1 VLVLRRVI
9 DSHVHMEG
17 LGDAEAVIGRA
28 REAGVDAV
36 VAVGGNVESSTYAL
50 ELAGRH
56 QGYVYPGVG
65 VHPSEVLK
73 VDHGEALRFVRE
85 HAGRAALIGEVG
97 LDYAYPFARAE
108 EVRER
113 MRALYSGL
121 VEVAAE
127 AGLPVAVH
135 SRSAYRDSLD
145 ILRRHDVA
153 GAVFHWYDGPLETL
167 RLILDSGFYVSATP
181 AAEYSKGHRAVLAE
195 APMERILVETDSPVH
210 LRRLGRRSEPADVWL
225 TVHALAELKGMEPGE
240 VAGIATRNTETL
252 FRVGG

>member
-1 VLVLRRVI
+1 VLVLRRVV

-17 LGDAEAVIGRA
+17 LGDADAVIRRA

-36 VAVGGNVESSTYAL
+36 LAVGGSVESSAYAL
-50 ELAGRH
+50 ELAGRY
-56 QGYVYPGVG
+56 GDYVIPGVG
-65 VHPSEVLK
+65 VHPSEALN
-73 VDHGEALRFVRE
+73 VDHGEAVRFVRE
-85 HAGRAALIGEVG
+85 HASEAALVGEVG
-97 LDYAYPFARAE
+97 LDYAYPFARSDGA
-108 EVRER
+108 RER
-113 MRALYSGL
+113 MRGLYSGL

-127 AGLPVAVH
+127 TGLPVSVH

-145 ILRRHDVA
+145 ILRRHEVP

-181 AAEYSKGHRAVLAE
+181 AAEYSKGHRAVLTE

-225 TVHALAELKGMEPGE
+225 TVHALAEIKEMEPGE

-252 FRVGG
+252 FRVGP

>member
-17 LGDAEAVIGRA
+17 LGDADAVLGRA
-28 REAGVDAV
+28 KDAGVDAV
-36 VAVGGNVESSTYAL
+36 VAVGGDAESSAYAL

-56 QGYVYPGVG
+56 QGYVIPGIG
-65 VHPSEVLK
+65 VHPSNVLN
-73 VDHGEALRFVRE
+73 VDPGEALRFVRE
-85 HAGRAALIGEVG
+85 HADRAALIGEVG
-97 LDYAYPFARAE
+97 LDYAYPFARTE

-113 MRALYSGL
+113 MRTLYSGL

-127 AGLPVAVH
+127 DGLPVAVH

-145 ILRRHDVA
+145 ILRRYDVA

-167 RLILDSGFYVSATP
+167 KLILDSGFYVSATP
-181 AAEYSKGHRAVLAE
+181 AAEYSKGHRAALAE

-225 TVHALAELKGMEPGE
+225 TVHALAGIKGMEPGE

-252 FRVGG
+252 FRVAP

>member
-1 VLVLRRVI
+1 MRRVV

-17 LGDAEAVIGRA
+17 LGDADAVIRRA

-36 VAVGGNVESSTYAL
+36 VAVGGSVESSTYAL
-50 ELAGRH
+50 ELSERFG
-56 QGYVYPGVG
+56 GYVIPGVG
-65 VHPSEVLK
+65 VHPSEALN
-73 VDHGEALRFVRE
+73 VDHGEAVSFVRE
-85 HAGRAALIGEVG
+85 HVAEAALIGEVG
-97 LDYAYPFARAE
+97 LDYSYPFARSGGA
-108 EVRER
+108 RER
-113 MRALYSGL
+113 MRGLYSGL

-127 AGLPVAVH
+127 TGLPVSVH

-145 ILRRHDVA
+145 VLRRHDVP
-153 GAVFHWYDGPLETL
+153 GAVFHWYDGPLDTL

-210 LRRLGRRSEPADVWL
+210 LRRLGRGSEPADVWL
-225 TVHALAELKGMEPGE
+225 TVHALAEIKGMEPGE

-252 FRVGG
+252 FRVGP

>member
-1 VLVLRRVI
+1 MRRVI

-17 LGDAEAVIGRA
+17 LGDADAVLSRA

-36 VAVGGNVESSTYAL
+36 VAVGGDAESSAYAL
-50 ELAGRH
+50 ELAEMQG
-56 QGYVYPGVG
+56 GYVIPGVG
-65 VHPSEVLK
+65 VHPSEALN
-73 VDHGEALRFVRE
+73 VDLGEALRFVRE
-85 HAGRAALIGEVG
+85 HAGRATLVGEVG
-97 LDYAYPFARAE
+97 LDYAYPFARTDGA
-108 EVRER
+108 RER

-121 VEVAAE
+121 LEVAAE
-127 AGLPVAVH
+127 EGLPVSVH

-145 ILRRHDVA
+145 ILRRHDVP

-181 AAEYSKGHRAVLAE
+181 AAEHSKGHRAALAE
-195 APMERILVETDSPVH
+195 APMDRILVETDSPVH

-225 TVHALAELKGMEPGE
+225 TFHALAEIKGMEPRE

-252 FRVGG
+252 FRDGP

>member
-1 VLVLRRVI
+1 MRRVI

-17 LGDAEAVIGRA
+17 LGDAEAVLGRA

-36 VAVGGNVESSTYAL
+36 VAVGGDAESSAYAL

-56 QGYVYPGVG
+56 RGYVYPGIG
-65 VHPSEVLK
+65 VHPSEALK

-85 HAGRAALIGEVG
+85 YADRATLIGEVG
-97 LDYAYPFARAE
+97 LDYAYPFAREA
-108 EVRER
+108 EVREK

-121 VEVAAE
+121 LEVAAE
-127 AGLPVAVH
+127 EGLPVAVH
-135 SRSAYRDSLD
+135 SRSAYKDSLD
-145 ILRRHDVA
+145 LLRRHDVS

-167 RLILDSGFYVSATP
+167 REILDSGFYVSATP

-225 TVHALAELKGMEPGE
+225 TVHALAGLKGMEPGE

-252 FRVGG
+252 FRVGL